1 MTEIQTSRTLICSV
15 VFLDIVEYSRLPV
28 AQQIR
33 LKEQFNALLSQSLQ
47 GIAVTDRIIL
57 DTGDG
62 AAISLI
68 GDPEDALLLA
78 TSFRDAVAAQPPG
91 EASPLRIRIGINLGP
106 VRLVKDI
113 NGQPNIIGDG
123 INVAQRVMTFAQ
135 PAQALVSRSYYE
147 VVSRLS
153 DGYSKLFHYEGPR
166 TDKNV
171 REHEVYAVGATIS
184 RLRQRSQAKRGIAS
198 GSHGSVGL
206 AMDYPAEIIT
216 MIKANARSKPW
227 LATALTMIAILSVAT
242 AVRSVRDKTQKTDLP
257 AAEVAPATRPGV
269 VMPRAD
275 RRPAAAVSDTGQMP
289 PPGTSPGTAPTTQPS
304 VATQRADRKAEA
316 AAGGNAQLTRSGT
329 SPRAA
334 PTTQPRVATPRT
346 DRIPAVAAGDTGQG
360 TSSGTPTRAGAAGI
374 AVVNLAI
381 APWGEVYVD
390 GKGQGVSPP
399 LHDVEIAPGEH
410 TIEVRNPGF
419 PSHVETVNANA
430 GEQIRI
436 KHKFQ

>member
-1 MTEIQTSRTLICSV
+1 MTENQNSRTLICSV

-28 AQQIR
+28 AHQIK
-33 LKEQFNALLSQSLQ
+33 LKEQFNALLSQALQ
-47 GIAVTDRIIL
+47 DIAVTDRIIL

-68 GDPEDALLLA
+68 GDPEDALSLA
-78 TSFRDAVAAQPPG
+78 TGFRDAVSAQSPG
-91 EASPLRIRIGINLGP
+91 DTSPLRTRIGINLGP

-135 PAQALVSRSYYE
+135 PGQALVSRSYYE

-166 TDKNV
+166 TDKHV
-171 REHEVYAVGATIS
+171 REHEVYAVGATIP
-184 RLRQRSQAKRGIAS
+184 RLRQRSQAKRSIAPGSPGS
-198 GSHGSVGL
+198 GGL
-206 AMDYPAEIIT
+206 ALDYPAEIVTVILAST
-216 MIKANARSKPW
+216 RKKPW
-227 LATALTMIAILSVAT
+227 LATALTMIAILSVAIV
-242 AVRSVRDKTQKTDLP
+242 VRSVRDKPQQKDMPT
-257 AAEVAPATRPGV
+257 AAAAPTTPPKGA
-269 VMPRAD
+269 MPRAD
-275 RRPAAAVSDTGQMP
+275 RMPAAVVSDTGQMTP
-289 PPGTSPGTAPTTQPS
+289 SGTSPGAAPTTQPS
-304 VATQRADRKAEA
+304 VATLRTDRKRASL
-316 AAGGNAQLTRSGT
+316 AGDTGQMTPSGT

-346 DRIPAVAAGDTGQG
+346 DRKSAAAVGDTGQG
-360 TSSGTPTRAGAAGI
+360 TPSGMPLKAGVQGI

-381 APWGEVYVD
+381 TPWGEVYVD
-390 GKGQGVSPP
+390 GNKQGVSPP
-399 LHDVEIAPGEH
+399 LHDVEIAVGEH

-419 PSHVETVNANA
+419 PSHFETVNANA

-436 KHKFQ
+436 KHKFR